1 MITDNTSGWGRK
13 LSYVIAF
20 SNDGC
25 TDVTRRYVR
34 NAASYGRDR
43 NRCPE
48 EVLMY
53 IANEIKQMR
62 RDGLSKEEKR
72 RLIRE
77 DQREDRELRD
87 YVVYALTS
95 ELERQLCGSG
105 SRHPHN
111 HRGRGGDEITVPERA
126 FTGAEAYRRA
136 RERGGGGNAGDG
148 QDGQQP
154 PREGEGR

>member
-1 MITDNTSGWGRK
+1 MLIAHLGWGRK

-34 NAASYGRDR
+34 NTATYGSER

-53 IANEIKQMR
+53 IVNEIRQMR
-62 RDGLSKEEKR
+62 RQNLSKDEKR

-77 DQREDRELRD
+77 DQREERELRG
-87 YVVYALTS
+87 YVVMSLTAEIEKLLISSSTSNRSNAGSSS
-95 ELERQLCGSG
+95 E
-105 SRHPHN
+105 
-111 HRGRGGDEITVPERA
+111 IKVPARA
-126 FTGAEAYRRA
+126 TTATEAYRRA
-136 RERGGGGNAGDG
+136 RGQNGQEG

-154 PREGEGR
+154 REGEGR